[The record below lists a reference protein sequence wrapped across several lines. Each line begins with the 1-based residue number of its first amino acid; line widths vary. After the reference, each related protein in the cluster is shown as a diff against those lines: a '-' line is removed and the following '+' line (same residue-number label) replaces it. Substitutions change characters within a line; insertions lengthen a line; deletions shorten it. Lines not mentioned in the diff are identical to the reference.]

1 MRSNVNQI
9 VCAIAH
15 DNKEYYIT
23 SSVAD
28 YILDS
33 LHNVDNW
40 DEFLNDDEVDNEEAR
55 EEFVKWLKEYWG

>member
-1 MRSNVNQI
+1 MKSNVNQI

-15 DNKEYYIT
+15 DNKEYIT
-23 SSVAD
+23 TSVAD

-40 DEFLNDDEVDNEEAR
+40 DEFLNDDEVDDSDAKD
-55 EEFVKWLKEYWG
+55 EFVKWLKEYWS